1 MVAIP
6 TVGDDQMQSLRESI
20 TRAAGRKAAL
30 AECHPPRR
38 FRWLVPAWRA
48 TRLISTG
55 SAQLLPPSWSI
66 TWGHLTSRSAPT
78 VCSACPHWF
87 KHLQR

>member
-20 TRAAGRKAAL
+20 TRAAGRRAAL

-38 FRWLVPAWRA
+38 FRGLVAAWRA

-55 SAQLLPPSWSI
+55 SARLLPRSRSN
-66 TWGHLTSRSAPT
+66 TWGSPERVRVTPGSSSL
-78 VCSACPHWF
+78 PH
-87 KHLQR
+87 RDDV

>member
-30 AECHPPRR
+30 AGSPPPRR
-38 FRWLVPAWRA
+38 LVCLAPAWLA
-48 TRLISTG
+48 ARLVST
-55 SAQLLPPSWSI
+55 SNAQLLPRSRSN
-66 TWGHLTSRSAPT
+66 TWGSPERVRVTPGSSSL
-78 VCSACPHWF
+78 PH
-87 KHLQR
+87 RDDV